1 MNKNVI
7 ELFAGVGGFRLG
19 LERASDFNVVWGNQF
34 EPSKKAQDAFECY
47 SSHFEGRG
55 IHSNEDISK
64 VRLETIPE
72 HTLLVGG
79 FPCQDY
85 SVARTNAEG
94 IQGKKGVLFWEIIRI
109 LENKRPPFLLLENVD
124 RLLKSPSKQRGR
136 DFLVMLKALNDLGYG
151 VEWRVI
157 NAADYGFAQKRK
169 RVFIF
174 GFHKNTRHYQN
185 MLETTLSDV
194 IHNGGLFANSF
205 KIEENSSDK
214 HSPLSY
220 TLDEDIIDVSDKGQA
235 TLRSGGVM
243 MRGEIYSEEV
253 IPVKEEFVPLL
264 SILEKDVP
272 ESYYLDEEQFDSW
285 RYLKGAKRI
294 ERESKT
300 GHKYIYSEGPMSFP
314 DQLDRPARTLLTSE
328 GSKNRS
334 SHIIQDPQTGRL
346 RRMTPLE
353 CERANGFDDNWTNT
367 GMRESFRYFC
377 MGNALVVGIIERL
390 GHQISYIIENEQ

>member
-174 GFHKNTRHYQN
+174 GFHKSTRHYQN